1 MGGLL
6 AAHRHAATGK
16 SCCKIG
22 LRRNKQMKNWQETI
36 EIEFADNFARQ
47 FYAWDRKNVFCNR
60 PIWVSCPLRTWISA
74 LSLIGFRVR
83 LIWLLP
89 T

>member
-22 LRRNKQMKNWQETI
+22 LRRNKQMKNRQETI
-36 EIEFADNFARQ
+36 EIEFSDNFARQ

-60 PIWVSCPLRTWISA
+60 LLSGPPVSCEPGLAPYR
-74 LSLIGFRVR
+74 
-83 LIWLLP
+83 
-89 T
+89 